1 MIEHRDLE
9 YWKKEIKKYSDKVN
23 EIFKSSKDR
32 IELTESLL
40 EGIRN
45 FVSSVECFVAKAN
58 ESKSYAIRYLEI
70 DSANKFCKSKSS
82 LNFLS
87 KFYDNLNASVGHQ
100 DFIGEYAERLGL
112 KYIPKLFEVKDF
124 LQSQYH
130 IEVLANLSL
139 FPFDLDDSFQR
150 YYKEI
155 IKILSR
161 R

>member
-58 ESKSYAIRYLEI
+58 ENKSYAICRRR
-70 DSANKFCKSKSS
+70 F
-82 LNFLS
+82 FGLS
-87 KFYDNLNASVGHQ
+87 PRVHAKAGRGFRAA
-100 DFIGEYAERLGL
+100 I
-112 KYIPKLFEVKDF
+112 
-124 LQSQYH
+124 
-130 IEVLANLSL
+130 
-139 FPFDLDDSFQR
+139 
-150 YYKEI
+150 
-155 IKILSR
+155 
-161 R
+161 